1 MPLSSLHLELLE
13 FAGNGRT
20 TEVYLSGCGGLG
32 DQALLLVQVV
42 LFIQFDKGQGV
53 THATYHLLGQD

>member
-20 TEVYLSGCGGLG
+20 TEVDLSGCGGLG

-42 LFIQFDKGQGV
+42 LFIQFDEG
-53 THATYHLLGQD
+53 